1 MKGDLAFIPLI
12 DLLQWICFHQKTG
25 TVTISSQA
33 IEKKIH
39 IEEGQILYVSSNREG
54 ERLGEFIHRG
64 SYLPEEKITSALIQ
78 SQAMKIRF
86 TQRLIELN
94 YFRKEK
100 LTEIVTLYAKE
111 HLLEAISLKAGQ
123 FVFIKGPLTDVVR
136 DALIRLDTSR
146 VIFDLFKKVE
156 ESKAGTE
163 EHSEKFLDWE

>member
-39 IEEGQILYVSSNREG
+39 IEEGQIIYVSSSREG
-54 ERLGEFIHRG
+54 ERLGEFIHEG
-64 SYLPEEKITSALIQ
+64 SYLTEDKIESALTQ
-78 SQAMKIRF
+78 SQVMKIRF

-94 YFRKEK
+94 YFTKEK
-100 LTEIVTLYAKE
+100 LTEIITLYAKE
-111 HLLEAISLKAGQ
+111 HLLAAISLKAGQ
-123 FVFIKGPLTDVVR
+123 FEFIKGPLPDVVR

-146 VIFDLFKKVE
+146 VIFDLFKKLE
-156 ESKAGTE
+156 ESRGGLE
-163 EHSEKFLDWE
+163 EHSEEFLDWE